1 MSNKMKNALEPP
13 WASGPGEILQH
24 GKSLLQKDS
33 DSNRR
38 LAMISI
44 DNAVELMI
52 KTYLGLPKRITG
64 LSISRKEYAEVSE
77 SFPAIIDALEK
88 YSPEKLEGIDL
99 GTIEWYH
106 RLRNQLYHQG
116 NGLTVERD
124 KVEAYAV
131 LANQLFFNLFGVPLL
146 QHVTRSA
153 DQLGEFIKAWT
164 TIERGISALA
174 KREIVR
180 LNLNETHPRSA
191 LDTIRMLRKTELIS
205 ETQMIEFDH
214 LRRIR
219 NEVLHGHSNYR
230 EQLTPGIISR
240 AQELANQLVEYAKM
254 DESES

>member
-1 MSNKMKNALEPP
+1 MHDDIEPP

-24 GKSLLQKDS
+24 GRSLLQKDT

-52 KTYLGLPKRITG
+52 KTYLGLPKRITE

-77 SFPAIIDALEK
+77 SFPALIDALEK
-88 YSPEKLEGIDL
+88 YSPKKLEGIDL

-146 QHVTRSA
+146 DHVTPSA

-180 LNLNETHPRSA
+180 LNLNESHPRSP
-191 LDTIRMLRKTELIS
+191 LDTIRQLKKTQLIS

-219 NEVLHGHSNYR
+219 NEVLHGHSDYR
-230 EQLTPGIISR
+230 EKLTPGIISR
-240 AQELANQLVEYAKM
+240 AQELANQLSEYAEKN
-254 DESES
+254 ESEL